1 MASVSLQSC
10 FVRHVAVPNSSGDR
24 FNLELQ
30 IQLLHCK
37 DLVRCLHDEI
47 SSLILFRMQ
56 RCGSKIIISFSFK
69 YRLHL
74 FEALLYGETRDI
86 ILHTI
91 LNSVLLSL
99 RDHIYL
105 FSSVEFLDLM
115 LRKDAMCSCS
125 ET

>member
-1 MASVSLQSC
+1 MASASLQSC
-10 FVRHVAVPNSSGDR
+10 FARHVAVPHSSGDW

-47 SSLILFRMQ
+47 SSLLLLRVQ

-69 YRLHL
+69 HRLHL
-74 FEALLYGETRDI
+74 FEALLYGEARDI

-105 FSSVEFLDLM
+105 LSSVEFLDLL
-115 LRKDAMCSCS
+115 LRKDAMWLL
-125 ET
+125 

>member
-10 FVRHVAVPNSSGDR
+10 FVRHVAVPLSSGVW

-37 DLVRCLHDEI
+37 DLVRCLHDEV
-47 SSLILFRMQ
+47 SSLLLLRVQ
-56 RCGSKIIISFSFK
+56 RCGSKIITSFSFK
-69 YRLHL
+69 HRLHL
-74 FEALLYGETRDI
+74 FEVLLYGEACDI

-105 FSSVEFLDLM
+105 LISVEFLDLLLQKYVM
-115 LRKDAMCSCS
+115 WFL
-125 ET
+125 

>member
-1 MASVSLQSC
+1 MASVSQQSC
-10 FVRHVAVPNSSGDR
+10 FVRHVAVPHSSGDW

-30 IQLLHCK
+30 IQLLRCK

-47 SSLILFRMQ
+47 SSLLLLRVQ

-69 YRLHL
+69 HRLHL
-74 FEALLYGETRDI
+74 FKALLYGEARDI

-105 FSSVEFLDLM
+105 LSCSSVEFLDLL
-115 LRKDAMCSCS
+115 LRKDSMWFL
-125 ET
+125 

>member
-1 MASVSLQSC
+1 MASVSLQNY
-10 FVRHVAVPNSSGDR
+10 FIRHVAVPHSSGVW

-47 SSLILFRMQ
+47 SSLLLLRVQ
-56 RCGSKIIISFSFK
+56 QYSSKIIISFSFK
-69 YRLHL
+69 HRLHL
-74 FEALLYGETRDI
+74 FEALLYGEAHDI
-86 ILHTI
+86 ILHTL

-105 FSSVEFLDLM
+105 LSSVEFLHLL
-115 LRKDAMCSCS
+115 LRKDTMWLL
-125 ET
+125 

>member
-1 MASVSLQSC
+1 MASASLQSC
-10 FVRHVAVPNSSGDR
+10 FVRHVAVPCSSGDW

-47 SSLILFRMQ
+47 SSLLLLRVQ
-56 RCGSKIIISFSFK
+56 RCDSKIIISFSFK
-69 YRLHL
+69 HRLHL
-74 FEALLYGETRDI
+74 FDALLYGEARDI

-99 RDHIYL
+99 RNHIYL
-105 FSSVEFLDLM
+105 LNSVEFLDLL
-115 LRKDAMCSCS
+115 LRKDAMWFL
-125 ET
+125 